1 VTIARRLAHR
11 LDAGEAE
18 SSPRRFRHRSEA
30 SFTDRSMTMQFR
42 ISPLA
47 AALALGGLAAPAVAQ
62 APAPVAPAS
71 LTLTRPPIPA
81 PAPGALKAAYRL
93 RLTSLWPQQIVTA
106 GCRNG
111 GEETL
116 DGTLTRNPDGTYSGS
131 FVRQTRLLFCGAHG
145 PAASACSLDLVG
157 KGRVTMTGAVL
168 EDETSPSGRSIRVSW
183 TPAAGHEAEVSGE
196 CAEGFKQAVRSMYLS
211 TLHAAEFPLTTVG
224 SGPRTDELES
234 YAWRVEVE

>member
-1 VTIARRLAHR
+1 MH
-11 LDAGEAE
+11 
-18 SSPRRFRHRSEA
+18 
-30 SFTDRSMTMQFR
+30 FR

-47 AALALGGLAAPAVAQ
+47 AALALGGLAAPAAAQ
-62 APAPVAPAS
+62 SPAPVAPAS
-71 LTLTRPPIPA
+71 LTLTAPPMPG
-81 PAPGALKAAYRL
+81 PGALKSAYRL
-93 RLTSLWPQQIVTA
+93 RLTSTWPQQIVAA

-111 GEETL
+111 GAETL
-116 DGTLTRNPDGTYSGS
+116 DGTLNRNPDGTYSGS
-131 FVRQTRLLFCGAHG
+131 FARQTHLLFCGAHG
-145 PAASACSLDLVG
+145 PVASACSLDLVG
-157 KGRVTMTGAVL
+157 KGRVTMTGVVL
-168 EDETSPSGRSIRVSW
+168 EDETSPSGRSIRVTW

>member
-1 VTIARRLAHR
+1 MH
-11 LDAGEAE
+11 
-18 SSPRRFRHRSEA
+18 
-30 SFTDRSMTMQFR
+30 FR

-47 AALALGGLAAPAVAQ
+47 ATLALGGLAAPAVAQ

-71 LTLTRPPIPA
+71 LTLTAPPIPA

-93 RLTSLWPQQIVTA
+93 RLTSMWPQQIVTA

-131 FVRQTRLLFCGAHG
+131 FARQTRLLFCGAHG
-145 PAASACSLDLVG
+145 PVASACSLELVG
-157 KGRVTMTGAVL
+157 KGRVTMTGVVL

-183 TPAAGHEAEVSGE
+183 TPAAGHEAAVSGE
-196 CAEGFKQAVRSMYLS
+196 CADGFKQAVRGMYLS